1 MDWLSDIVGEEV
13 RGVMRV
19 EERFLM
25 REHGDLILP
34 VKSVVTQLRDPFI
47 KQLLGLDLQAQGDHS

>member
-1 MDWLSDIVGEEV
+1 
-13 RGVMRV
+13 MRV

-25 REHGDLILP
+25 REHGNLILP
-34 VKSVVTQLRDPFI
+34 VKSVVTELRDPFI